1 MWTGYYITR
10 FLHIPLHNPHFRMQR
25 SFVRALEQS
34 TPVEEHQGKSSLQ
47 MSVSIN

>member
-1 MWTGYYITR
+1 MWTGYYISR

-25 SFVRALEQS
+25 SLVCALAQAM
-34 TPVEEHQGKSSLQ
+34 PLEEHQGKSSLQ